1 MTGGETVGV
10 SDGNGVTITLREIY
24 DSLNEVSS
32 SLDRLEQ
39 RIIRLE
45 EKTSMASEADE
56 RSRNALKKAEEA
68 FQKASEAL
76 VLIQEKEAEKK
87 EFKKMWF
94 SAILTAI
101 TPWLLGFLFAL
112 IYLVQKGAFPLGAF
126 PGT

>member
-1 MTGGETVGV
+1 VDDGARRSADIYLYSMTGGETVGV

-45 EKTSMASEADE
+45 EKTSIASEADE

-76 VLIQEKEAEKK
+76 ALIQEKEAEKK

-94 SAILTAI
+94 I
-101 TPWLLGFLFAL
+101 FVL
-112 IYLVQKGAFPLGAF
+112 IYLVQKGGEW
-126 PGT
+126 